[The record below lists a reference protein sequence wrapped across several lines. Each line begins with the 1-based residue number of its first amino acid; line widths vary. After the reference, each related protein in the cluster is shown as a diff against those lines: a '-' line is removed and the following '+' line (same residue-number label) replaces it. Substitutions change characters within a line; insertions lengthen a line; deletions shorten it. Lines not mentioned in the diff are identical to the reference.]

1 MSDLGKVLAP
11 RQSLSGYF
19 IFQGLGYLTGRE
31 SNLTGSA
38 DYGQAHDVFLNNHL
52 LQPNQHTNLGMY
64 EADGVNTIA
73 SITELRTETDQIIQ
87 RAEESPEGSVLVQ
100 RNNKPIAVLVS
111 IDQWNKL
118 RSDDGSFRGTS

>member
-1 MSDLGKVLAP
+1 
-11 RQSLSGYF
+11 
-19 IFQGLGYLTGRE
+19 
-31 SNLTGSA
+31 
-38 DYGQAHDVFLNNHL
+38 
-52 LQPNQHTNLGMY
+52 MY